1 MAKANTKKQDPAS
14 ERVRVKRGHKRA
26 DYSKDTIYNILD
38 AMPLCH
44 VAYTLDGKPV
54 VTPTLQWREGD
65 HVYWHGSAASRLIR
79 MAGGADVCVAVTIM
93 DGMVMARS
101 AFHHSVNYRSV
112 MMFGKAGLIEGKAAK
127 TASLKAM
134 FDQWFPG
141 RWDTMRPMLEK
152 ELKATSILSV
162 RIDEASAKIRTGP
175 PVDDEDDYA
184 LPIWAGILPV
194 STNVGK
200 PIGDPRNLQGL
211 IPPADLAKF
220 VIG

>member
-1 MAKANTKKQDPAS
+1 MSKRNKIIQSPAS
-14 ERVRVKRGHKRA
+14 ERTRVKRGHKRA

-44 VAYTLDGKPV
+44 VAYSMDGKPV
-54 VTPTLQWREGD
+54 VTPTLQWREGE

-79 MAGGADVCVAVTIM
+79 TAEGTDVCMAVTLM

-112 MMFGKAGLIEGKAAK
+112 MMFGKASLVEGAAAK
-127 TASLKAM
+127 TTSLKAM
-134 FDQWFPG
+134 FEQWFPG
-141 RWDTMRPMLEK
+141 RWDSMRPMLEK
-152 ELKATSILSV
+152 ELKATSILSIKV
-162 RIDEASAKIRTGP
+162 DEASAKIRTGP

-194 STNVGK
+194 TTNVGK
-200 PIGDPRNLQGL
+200 PIDDPRNLRGL
-211 IPPADLAKF
+211 IPPVDLAKF
-220 VIG
+220 IIG